1 MPRPG
6 AHLKILTGLETSRY
20 PDALINCAPPDP
32 KGDIAQNPVV
42 VFEVLSDST
51 KAKDFNEKFDEYE
64 ATSAI
69 RQYVLVFQ
77 DEIRVKVYRREGGA
91 LILDRVSANLEDRI
105 DLAIGAS
112 LSMSEIYDDI
122 TFAAKSQAAQP

>member
-1 MPRPG
+1 MPRPR
-6 AHLKILTGLETSRY
+6 APFENLDSVETSRY

-64 ATSAI
+64 ATPAI

-77 DEIRVKVYRREGGA
+77 DEIRVEVYRREGGDCSGSR
-91 LILDRVSANLEDRI
+91 L
-105 DLAIGAS
+105 
-112 LSMSEIYDDI
+112 Y
-122 TFAAKSQAAQP
+122 KP